1 LKKGFTLIELI
12 ISLAIIFMV
21 ILIEIKIFSQ
31 EVYTFK
37 EFIKLNRNEI
47 YSREALRFIEGEVN
61 DSNNKFIK
69 VYNDKIIFEK
79 NNGDKNTL
87 KLNKQTNGNNKIVI
101 SYYKA
106 LTSKITTNTIVDDIK
121 DLNINCE
128 INLVYLSIYTLNGEK
143 YERCFGSKKIVK
155 AL

>member
-1 LKKGFTLIELI
+1 MKKGFTLMELI
-12 ISLAIIFMV
+12 ISLAIVFMV

-37 EFIKLNRNEI
+37 EFIKSNRNEV
-47 YSREALRFIEGEVN
+47 YSREALRFIEGEIN
-61 DSNNKFIK
+61 DFNNKTIK
-69 VYNDKIIFEK
+69 VYDDKILFEK
-79 NNGDKNTL
+79 INGDKNTL
-87 KLNKQTNGNNKIVI
+87 KLYKMTNGNNKIVI

-106 LTSKITTNTIVDDIK
+106 LTSKITTNTVVDDIK
-121 DLNINCE
+121 DLNISYNA
-128 INLVYLSIYTLNGEK
+128 NLVYLSIFTLNGEK

>member
-1 LKKGFTLIELI
+1 MELI
-12 ISLAIIFMV
+12 ISLAIVFMV

-37 EFIKLNRNEI
+37 EFIKSNRNEV
-47 YSREALRFIEGEVN
+47 YSREALRFIEGEIN
-61 DSNNKFIK
+61 DFNNKTIK
-69 VYNDKIIFEK
+69 VYDDKILFEK
-79 NNGDKNTL
+79 INGDKNTL
-87 KLNKQTNGNNKIVI
+87 KLYKMTNGNNKIVI

-106 LTSKITTNTIVDDIK
+106 LTSKITTNTVVDDIK
-121 DLNINCE
+121 DLNISYNA
-128 INLVYLSIYTLNGEK
+128 NLVYLSIFTLNGEK